1 MVYLRFFLFLEVGLL
16 PFILELLLL
25 HPKDFGLL
33 CFYFHLPPCI
43 FWLPLWFLGW
53 PIQCLVA
60 YCLASMYLCSF
71 QNFSCD
77 WFLVSYSYGLKRCLI
92 WFQSFWIYCNLF
104 CGLTYDLFW
113 RIFHVCLKNVNS
125 SIFRWNVLNICV
137 RSYLSHVSVI
147 QSHCFSV
154 DFLSEWCIHGYEWG
168 VKVLYYYCI
177 TVNYFLYLVIV
188 ALHI

>member
-43 FWLPLWFLGW
+43 FWFPLWFLGW

-77 WFLVSYSYGLKRCLI
+77 WFLVSYSYGLKRSLI

-113 RIFHVCLKNVNS
+113 RIFHVRLKLW
-125 SIFRWNVLNICV
+125 IHLFLDEMFWIYVLGPTCPMCH
-137 RSYLSHVSVI
+137 SKPLL
-147 QSHCFSV
+147 QCWFSV
-154 DFLSEWCIHGYEWG
+154 WMMYSWIWVGC
-168 VKVLYYYCI
+168 
-177 TVNYFLYLVIV
+177 
-188 ALHI
+188 